1 LFSGIAAPERAARVA
16 DTLLMPEMASGWGI
30 RTLASDAARFNPM
43 SYHNGS
49 IWPHDNALIA
59 LGLGH
64 YGLKRGTHAIFDGLF
79 AALLHMDMMRLPEL
93 FCGFPRRRGAAPTLY
108 PVACSPQAWAS
119 VAPFAL
125 LQACLGLRCDFAS
138 RELRFHNPEL
148 PAFLGEVRIADL
160 RLGEASVD
168 LRIKRQKN
176 GTEVAVLSRRGDI
189 AIKITQ

>member
-1 LFSGIAAPERAARVA
+1 
-16 DTLLMPEMASGWGI
+16 
-30 RTLASDAARFNPM
+30 
-43 SYHNGS
+43 
-49 IWPHDNALIA
+49 
-59 LGLGH
+59 
-64 YGLKRGTHAIFDGLF
+64 
-79 AALLHMDMMRLPEL
+79 L
-93 FCGFPRRRGAAPTLY
+93 FCGFARRRGAAPTLY

-125 LQACLGLRCDFAS
+125 LQASLGLRCDFAS

>member
-1 LFSGIAAPERAARVA
+1 
-16 DTLLMPEMASGWGI
+16 MPEMASGWGI

-49 IWPHDNALIA
+49 VWPHDNALIA
-59 LGLGH
+59 LGLSR
-64 YGLKRGTHAIFDGLF
+64 YGLKRGTHAIFEGLF

-93 FCGFPRRRGAAPTLY
+93 FCGFARRRGAAPTLY

-125 LQACLGLRCDFAS
+125 LQASLGLRCDFAS

-168 LRIKRQKN
+168 LRIKRQKK